1 MCAAV
6 TANQPLLVYAIS
18 SPPPLLEPNEMNGW
32 SHFRTRTG
40 PAFALLLLVMGLLS
54 PAARA
59 SDKESLDTQKLQAVT
74 VVTQKGD
81 QPFTAEFANTPAQRA
96 RGLMFKT
103 RLPERQG
110 MLFDF
115 GRDQEIRMWM
125 KNTLIPLDMIFIQ
138 SDGRIHRIEQ
148 NTKPGSLS
156 PISSNGSV
164 RAVLEMRA
172 GTSKK
177 YRIAPGDRVIHQLFS
192 Q

>member
-1 MCAAV
+1 
-6 TANQPLLVYAIS
+6 L
-18 SPPPLLEPNEMNGW
+18 
-32 SHFRTRTG
+32 F
-40 PAFALLLLVMGLLS
+40 LLVMGLLS

-59 SDKESLDTQKLQAVT
+59 SDAGSLDTQKLQAVT
-74 VVTQKGD
+74 IVTQNGG
-81 QPFTAEFANTPAQRA
+81 QTFTAELANTPAQRA

-148 NTKPGSLS
+148 NTKPGSLR
-156 PISSNGSV
+156 PISSNGPV

-177 YRIAPGDRVIHQLFS
+177 YGIAPGDRVIHHLFP

>member
-1 MCAAV
+1 MSGQS
-6 TANQPLLVYAIS
+6 NFL
-18 SPPPLLEPNEMNGW
+18 
-32 SHFRTRTG
+32 TRTG
-40 PAFALLLLVMGLLS
+40 LAFALLLLVLGLLS

-59 SDKESLDTQKLQAVT
+59 SDKASLDTQKLQAVT
-74 VVTQKGD
+74 VVTQHGN
-81 QPFTAEFANTPAQRA
+81 QTFTAEFANTPAQHA

-138 SDGRIHRIEQ
+138 SDGHIHRVEQ
-148 NTKPGSLS
+148 NTMPESLRF
-156 PISSNGSV
+156 ISSNGPV

-177 YRIAPGDRVIHQLFS
+177 YGIAAGDRVIHPLFS
-192 Q
+192 PQRRPQ

>member
-1 MCAAV
+1 MRTAA
-6 TANQPLLVYAIS
+6 
-18 SPPPLLEPNEMNGW
+18 
-32 SHFRTRTG
+32 
-40 PAFALLLLVMGLLS
+40 AFALLFLVMGLLL

-59 SDKESLDTQKLQAVT
+59 SDAGSRDTQKLQAVT
-74 VVTQKGD
+74 VVTQNGH
-81 QPFTAEFANTPAQRA
+81 QTFTAEFANTPAQRA

-138 SDGRIHRIEQ
+138 SDGRIRRIEQ
-148 NTKPGSLS
+148 NTKPGSLR
-156 PISSNGSV
+156 PISSNGAV

-177 YRIAPGDRVIHQLFS
+177 YGIAPGDRIIRPLFP

>member
-1 MCAAV
+1 
-6 TANQPLLVYAIS
+6 
-18 SPPPLLEPNEMNGW
+18 
-32 SHFRTRTG
+32 
-40 PAFALLLLVMGLLS
+40 MGLMS
-54 PAARA
+54 PTARA
-59 SDKESLDTQKLQAVT
+59 SDAGSTARASDAGSFDTQKLQAVT
-74 VVTQKGD
+74 VVTKNGD
-81 QPFTAEFANTPAQRA
+81 QAFTAEFANTPAQRA

-138 SDGRIHRIEQ
+138 SDGRIRRIEQ
-148 NTKPGSLS
+148 NTKPGSLR

-177 YRIAPGDRVIHQLFS
+177 YGIAPGDRVIHPLFS
-192 Q
+192 R

>member
-1 MCAAV
+1 MSGPS
-6 TANQPLLVYAIS
+6 N
-18 SPPPLLEPNEMNGW
+18 
-32 SHFRTRTG
+32 FRTRTR
-40 PAFALLLLVMGLLS
+40 PAFALLVLVMGLLL

-59 SDKESLDTQKLQAVT
+59 SNAESLASQKLQAVT
-74 VVTQKGD
+74 VVTQNGD
-81 QPFTAEFANTPAQRA
+81 QTFTAEFASTPAQRA
-96 RGLMFKT
+96 RGLMFRT

-115 GRDQEIRMWM
+115 RRDQEIRMWM

-148 NTKPGSLS
+148 NTKPGSLRL
-156 PISSNGSV
+156 ISSNGAV

-177 YRIAPGDRVIHQLFS
+177 FGVTVGDRVIHPLFS
-192 Q
+192 R

>member
-1 MCAAV
+1 M
-6 TANQPLLVYAIS
+6 S
-18 SPPPLLEPNEMNGW
+18 GR

-40 PAFALLLLVMGLLS
+40 AAFALLLLVMGLLS

-59 SDKESLDTQKLQAVT
+59 SDAGSLDTQKLQAVT
-74 VVTQKGD
+74 VITQTGK
-81 QPFTAEFANTPAQRA
+81 QTLTAEFANTRAQRA

-115 GRDQEIRMWM
+115 GHDQEIRMWM

-138 SDGRIHRIEQ
+138 SDGRIHRIER
-148 NTKPGSLS
+148 NTKPGSLRA
-156 PISSNGSV
+156 ISSDGSV
-164 RAVLEMRA
+164 RPALEMRA

-177 YRIAPGDRVIHQLFS
+177 YGIAPGDRVVQQLFS

>member
-1 MCAAV
+1 MSGRS
-6 TANQPLLVYAIS
+6 Q
-18 SPPPLLEPNEMNGW
+18 
-32 SHFRTRTG
+32 FRTRTG
-40 PAFALLLLVMGLLS
+40 PAFALLLLVMSVPS

-59 SDKESLDTQKLQAVT
+59 SDEASLDTQKLQAVT
-74 VVTQKGD
+74 IAAQNGD
-81 QPFTAEFANTPAQRA
+81 QRFAVELANTPAQRD

-110 MLFDF
+110 MLFNF

-148 NTKPGSLS
+148 NTKPGSLR
-156 PISSNGSV
+156 PISSNGPV
-164 RAVLEMRA
+164 RAVLELRA

-177 YRIAPGDRVIHQLFS
+177 YDIAPGDRVIHPLFS
-192 Q
+192 QQTSGAMNSKAQFNGSQAISGLF

>member
-1 MCAAV
+1 MPYPFPSIIG
-6 TANQPLLVYAIS
+6 TES
-18 SPPPLLEPNEMNGW
+18 MTGR

-40 PAFALLLLVMGLLS
+40 AAFALLLLVVGLLS
-54 PAARA
+54 PTARA
-59 SDKESLDTQKLQAVT
+59 SDAGSLDTQKLQAVT
-74 VVTQKGD
+74 AVTQNGN
-81 QPFTAEFANTPAQRA
+81 QTFTAEFANTPAQRA

-138 SDGRIHRIEQ
+138 SDGRIRRIEQ
-148 NTKPGSLS
+148 NTKPGSLR
-156 PISSNGSV
+156 PISSNGAV

-177 YRIAPGDRVIHQLFS
+177 YGIAPGDRIIHPVFPQ
-192 Q
+192 

>member
-1 MCAAV
+1 MSGRS
-6 TANQPLLVYAIS
+6 Y
-18 SPPPLLEPNEMNGW
+18 
-32 SHFRTRTG
+32 FRTRTG
-40 PAFALLLLVMGLLS
+40 PAFALLLVVMGLLS
-54 PAARA
+54 PAAQA
-59 SDKESLDTQKLQAVT
+59 SAKESLDTQKLQAVT
-74 VVTQKGD
+74 VVTQNGN
-81 QPFTAEFANTPAQRA
+81 QTFTAEFANTPAQRA
-96 RGLMFKT
+96 RGLMFRT

-148 NTKPGSLS
+148 NTKPESLRV
-156 PISSNGSV
+156 ISSNGPA

-177 YRIAPGDRVIHQLFS
+177 YSLAPGDRIINPLFS

>member
-1 MCAAV
+1 
-6 TANQPLLVYAIS
+6 
-18 SPPPLLEPNEMNGW
+18 MNGRTN
-32 SHFRTRTG
+32 FRTRTG
-40 PAFALLLLVMGLLS
+40 PTFALLLLMMGLLS
-54 PAARA
+54 PAART
-59 SDKESLDTQKLQAVT
+59 SDAESLNTQKLQAVT
-74 VVTQKGD
+74 IVTQNGD
-81 QPFTAEFANTPAQRA
+81 QTFTAEFANTPAQRA
-96 RGLMFKT
+96 RGLMFKA

-148 NTKPGSLS
+148 NTKPGSLR

-177 YRIAPGDRVIHQLFS
+177 YGIAPGDRIIHPLFS

>member
-1 MCAAV
+1 
-6 TANQPLLVYAIS
+6 
-18 SPPPLLEPNEMNGW
+18 MNGQ
-32 SHFRTRTG
+32 SNFQTRIG
-40 PAFALLLLVMGLLS
+40 PAFALLVLAMSLLS

-59 SDKESLDTQKLQAVT
+59 SDEGSLDSQKLQAVT
-74 VVTQKGD
+74 IVTRKGT
-81 QPFTAEFANTPAQRA
+81 QAFMVALANTPAQRA
-96 RGLMFKT
+96 RGLMFRT

-115 GRDQEIRMWM
+115 GRDQEVRMWM

-138 SDGRIHRIEQ
+138 SDGRVRRIEQ
-148 NTKPGSLS
+148 NTTPGSLR
-156 PISSNGSV
+156 PISSNGPV

-177 YRIAPGDRVIHQLFS
+177 YGIAPGDRVVHQLFS